1 MFYFELF
8 NSCTSILSRDQIQ
21 WLLVHIRSINI
32 YSLFRSEE
40 EVKFHQLN
48 FCSSLMNIV
57 RYQFKQESA
66 ISWLNYSRRT
76 NLMSALSCN
85 CRKVGWKSRT
95 GIGSPGVIFH
105 LSPSQCHFHDVEHTF
120 VIILKGPWITW
131 WKTSHCWELKKKGHF
146 LCVSERGKIFD
157 IWKIKVDL

>member
-8 NSCTSILSRDQIQ
+8 NSCTFILSRDQIQ

-40 EVKFHQLN
+40 EVKIHQLN

-66 ISWLNYSRRT
+66 ISWLNCSRRT

-120 VIILKGPWITW
+120 VIILKGSMNNLMKDLPLLRT
-131 WKTSHCWELKKKGHF
+131 KKKGAF
-146 LCVSERGKIFD
+146 PLCEGGRGN
-157 IWKIKVDL
+157 IWYLKN